1 MPFRFEWRDESKRVI
16 CYIAEGDWNWK
27 DYHHAARA
35 STFTLSAVDH
45 PVDSC
50 IDLRGSTRRMMPAGL
65 VAHVRSFGKKL
76 QFCLTG
82 RALVIGM
89 PRQGLDILQ
98 LSEHQELTTTDGI
111 VKFVVDDA
119 DLESTL
125 NEWQACPPT

>member
-50 IDLRGSTRRMMPAGL
+50 IDLRGSTRRTMPAGL

-76 QFCLTG
+76 QACLTG
-82 RALVIGM
+82 RAVVIGM
-89 PRQGLDILQ
+89 PRADVDILH
-98 LSEHQELTTTDGI
+98 LDDDRELTTTDGI